1 MEAIRALGE
10 NTDMGLVKGA
20 IKRCENATNLFYSM
34 MGQGVEIH
42 RLQLTDSQGNIED
55 IFEPK
60 DMIAEIQSRIYQ
72 KEQDLVRQ
80 DKLDMET
87 KKVLQGISK
96 ENLETEKLPELY
108 VTQSGNNICDWFSKT
123 ERKFLQVKK
132 ITPRL

>member
-1 MEAIRALGE
+1 
-10 NTDMGLVKGA
+10 
-20 IKRCENATNLFYSM
+20 
-34 MGQGVEIH
+34 
-42 RLQLTDSQGNIED
+42 
-55 IFEPK
+55 
-60 DMIAEIQSRIYQ
+60 MIAELQSRIYQ
-72 KEQDLVRQ
+72 KEQDLARQ

-132 ITPRL
+132 NNPTIMSSFIYSL